1 MSTVV
6 IVYETNSCDGRV
18 GAKPTG
24 QDINGSLSGCYI
36 THLKHRIFLG
46 KWPFD
51 MIYGVILQTPSCP
64 TRLKCSLG
72 LLLRKVPERNIFSI
86 RLSFGNSF
94 DFWLD
99 WTSCSPKYW
108 TQKIWFLVSEPMSA
122 NFEHFLWASFSTDQQ
137 KETKTCRKSSPLLL
151 AGVQMSVRTFSA
163 AFFLPTTICLI
174 SSQGFSKSI
183 SKSCQLILQK

>member
-1 MSTVV
+1 MVMVLWELKQYFSTFHMSTVV

-64 TRLKCSLG
+64 TRLKCTLG
-72 LLLRKVPERNIFSI
+72 LLLRKVPERNIFSKGCLLETVSI
-86 RLSFGNSF
+86 FSWTGHPVLQNTGLRKSGFWYLSPCLQTLNIFCGLLSQPTN
-94 DFWLD
+94 
-99 WTSCSPKYW
+99 KKK
-108 TQKIWFLVSEPMSA
+108 QKLLENLVLYCWQVSKCQSEP
-122 NFEHFLWASFSTDQQ
+122 FLRHFS
-137 KETKTCRKSSPLLL
+137 CR
-151 AGVQMSVRTFSA
+151 
-163 AFFLPTTICLI
+163 
-174 SSQGFSKSI
+174 
-183 SKSCQLILQK
+183 LQFV